1 MADNS
6 IVQGLFGVDPAQYQ
20 QQQQIQQS
28 NANVQLAQLDPL
40 QRANYSLMQGGTQ
53 LGNAGMQLL
62 GAQDPMLKKA
72 SDLKQIASQF
82 DTTTPEGLTQ
92 MAQVAM
98 KAGYNNEAQR
108 AIAAAQKMKLDQA
121 TIYQKSGENMQAL
134 LSSGK
139 YTPESVAAYSQT
151 RDPSQLVL
159 IDKGLT
165 GAALDKVS
173 AAEQNISNLGAT
185 NTDIDIWMTK
195 VDPKA
200 KGGPKVTFGPLSSV
214 EHGVTGML
222 GSPTENALD
231 QDSLRRFV
239 AREANDIL
247 QAAKGTQTEGD
258 AKRAYDQIMSSL
270 DKNSNAGVYNALAD
284 LKKAKAKTVS
294 GLETYVNTMT
304 SKGKST
310 TPTSKTPVP
319 ATAIYNSVR
328 TKKGWEDASDEEIQS
343 AISSGKIKVQNT
355 K

>member
-6 IVQGLFGVDPAQYQ
+6 IVQGLFGVDPSQYQ
-20 QQQQIQQS
+20 QQQ
-28 NANVQLAQLDPL
+28 NNVLDTQAQAFATMTPL
-40 QRANYSLMQGGTQ
+40 QRANYQIYKGASQAGTGV
-53 LGNAGMQLL
+53 GNLL
-62 GAQDPMLKKA
+62 GVQDPMLQKLSMA
-72 SDLKQIASQF
+72 KQLASQF
-82 DTTTPEGLTQ
+82 DITTPQGLQ
-92 MAQVAM
+92 QYAQALAQNGAPDM
-98 KAGYNNEAQR
+98 AQR
-108 AIAAAQKMKLDQA
+108 AVAAAQEMQVKQA

-200 KGGPKVTFGPLSSV
+200 KDGPKVTFGPLSSV
-214 EHGVTGML
+214 AHGVTGML

-343 AISSGKIKVQNT
+343 AISSGKIKVPNT